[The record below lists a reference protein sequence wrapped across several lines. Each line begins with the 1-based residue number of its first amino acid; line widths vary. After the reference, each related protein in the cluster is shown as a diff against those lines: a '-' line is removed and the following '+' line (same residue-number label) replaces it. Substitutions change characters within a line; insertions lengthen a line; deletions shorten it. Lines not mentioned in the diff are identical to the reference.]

1 MKKKT
6 KLFVSIL
13 SLCVAVFCLT
23 FGVYAATKVLN
34 YSVEGSVVYDGD
46 IYNAVISRTVTSS
59 GVSCSCT
66 NTSYSAFNSLTY
78 ANSTSPTSGST
89 TSWVVNINLNSSY
102 TSGYISFNITN
113 RSNVLDLK
121 LFNTATLSGDRTGTN
136 MDWAVSVDGYTDL
149 TQVIVPRVKN
159 GVTSSV
165 IVKITFTKNSGY
177 TSSTGYVNSWNV
189 FSIFSL
195 DNVYQEY

>member
-1 MKKKT
+1 M
-6 KLFVSIL
+6 SIL

-46 IYNAVISRTVTSS
+46 AYNAIISRTSNYGVTY
-59 GVSCSCT
+59 SCT
-66 NTSYSAFNSLTY
+66 TTGYSSFYALTY
-78 ANSTSPTSGST
+78 TNSTSPTSGNT
-89 TSWVVNINLNSSY
+89 TSWVVNITSNSSY
-102 TSGYISFNITN
+102 TGGYMTFKITN

-121 LFNTATLSGDRTGTN
+121 LFNSATKSGNGTGTN

-159 GVTSSV
+159 GVISSV

-177 TSSTGYVNSWNV
+177 TSSTGYVNSLNV
-189 FSIFSL
+189 FGLFSL
-195 DNVYQEY
+195 DNVYQD